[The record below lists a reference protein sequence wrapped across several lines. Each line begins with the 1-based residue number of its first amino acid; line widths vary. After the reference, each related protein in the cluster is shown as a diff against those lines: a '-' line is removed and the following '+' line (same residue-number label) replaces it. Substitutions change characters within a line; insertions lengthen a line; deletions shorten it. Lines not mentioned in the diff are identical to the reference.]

1 MHLFYVDIPSTARF
15 FFVFTSRKLGA
26 AKAEM
31 AESEETPVV
40 ICSDFS
46 NAFKCSNAQPLCTYY
61 IYYSQNQI
69 HRTVYSVKCTYM
81 YIHIQIDSIDT
92 SLFGW
97 FVSCVFG
104 SS

>member
-1 MHLFYVDIPSTARF
+1 MCPVGTAHAFVLCGYTIHSTV

-46 NAFKCSNAQPLCTYY
+46 NAQMHNHYILHILQSKSNT
-61 IYYSQNQI
+61 
-69 HRTVYSVKCTYM
+69 
-81 YIHIQIDSIDT
+81 
-92 SLFGW
+92 
-97 FVSCVFG
+97 
-104 SS
+104 